1 LEPVGEQ
8 RRKEFLVRGH
18 SHLDVMARIRAGLT
32 QTNFKETSQST
43 ETSVKF
49 YQNPGFWRTLFGA
62 LNFVTVITIPVG
74 EDTRLIILADVK
86 DRRPD
91 ALIDQASNL
100 IGREVAL
107 EEA

>member
-1 LEPVGEQ
+1 MGEQ
-8 RRKEFLVRGH
+8 RRREFLVRGH

-32 QTNFKETSQST
+32 QNNFTETLQST

-49 YQNPGFWRTLFGA
+49 RDKPGFWRTLFGA
-62 LNFVTVITIPVG
+62 LNFVTVIAIPVG
-74 EDTRLIILADVK
+74 EDTRLIILADAK
-86 DRRPD
+86 GRRAD
-91 ALIDQASNL
+91 ELIEQVSNL